1 MTVLVTPRAEYLP
14 QYVAALK
21 TGWSADNT
29 REKEA
34 ADEELIR
41 IEKEADLFIALQD
54 DEEARGEP
62 IKLPDGSIWPR
73 LPGIKRWIWDGAF
86 CGAIGFRW
94 QKGTEEL
101 PPHVLGHIGFS
112 VVPWKR
118 KQGHASVALGLV
130 LAEAKA
136 RGLAYVELTT
146 DLDNPGSQKVVE
158 ANGAQPARRFTKP
171 EMYGGHEGLLYR
183 IDL

>member
-1 MTVLVTPRAEYLP
+1 MTQLITPCAEFLP
-14 QYVAALK
+14 QYIVALE

-34 ADEELIR
+34 AVEELAAI
-41 IEKEADLFIALQD
+41 ADDAQSYLALQD
-54 DEEARGEP
+54 DEEANGEP
-62 IKLPDGSIWPR
+62 IKLPDGSSWPR
-73 LPGIKRWIWDGAF
+73 LPSIKRWIWDGAF

-94 QKGTEEL
+94 QKGTEAL

-118 KQGHASVALGLV
+118 SQGHASVALRLMLV
-130 LAEAKA
+130 EARA

-146 DLDNPGSQKVVE
+146 DLDNFGSQKVME
-158 ANGAQPARRFTKP
+158 ANGAQPARRFRKP

>member
-1 MTVLVTPRAEYLP
+1 MTETIRPCLEHLP
-14 QYVAALK
+14 DYIAALK

-29 REKEA
+29 RGKDA

-41 IEKEADLFIALQD
+41 INDDAEMYLALQD
-54 DEEARGEP
+54 DEDAKGEP
-62 IKLPDGSIWPR
+62 IKLPDGSTWPR
-73 LPGIKRWIWDGAF
+73 LPGIKRWIWDGKF

-118 KQGHASVALGLV
+118 KQGHASAALRLM
-130 LAEAKA
+130 LSEARA
-136 RGLAYVELTT
+136 HGLAHVELTT
-146 DLDNPGSQKVVE
+146 DLDNFGSQKVME
-158 ANGAQPARRFTKP
+158 ANDANLVGRFQKP
-171 EMYGGHEGLLYR
+171 EMYGGREGLLYR